1 MNLELLTYK
10 LLEELKD
17 IELQSKNILDQSYR
31 SIEVCR
37 NLLSIF
43 KKEILVNDFGSIE
56 AEIVFFKKI
65 KQVPLVQLIYF
76 SEIHSFEIQF
86 PRANK
91 DSQLK
96 FIRKKINKLNRFFLY
111 NLDFGQYINSGDT
124 RFDREYY
131 TRDCLNAYHITT
143 SKFYFQDPD
152 FCTSRDMLL
161 GKYQAFN
168 SLVLYLEG
176 RIFELENNMNGNK
189 MVRKQEDKLHWPFSN
204 TDYVELL
211 YALCAAGISKNNNRS
226 IGQVSKALQ
235 EIFDLEPKDIYKT
248 FQEIKSRK
256 NSRTSF
262 LDKLSSTL
270 LSEMNRSED

>member
-17 IELQSKNILDQSYR
+17 IELQSENIQDQSYR

-37 NLLSIF
+37 NLLSKF
-43 KKEILVNDFGSIE
+43 KKEILVNDFESIE
-56 AEIVFFKKI
+56 AEIVFFKKT
-65 KQVPLVQLIYF
+65 KQVPLVHLIYF

-91 DSQLK
+91 DCQLK
-96 FIRKKINKLNRFFLY
+96 FIKKKINKLNRFFLY

-131 TRDCLNAYHITT
+131 TRDCLSAYHITT

-168 SLVLYLEG
+168 SLVLYLED
-176 RIFELENNMNGNK
+176 RIFKLENNLNGKK
-189 MVRKQEDKLHWPFSN
+189 MIRKQEDKLHWPFSN

-211 YALCAAGISKNNNRS
+211 YALCAAGISKQNNLS
-226 IGQVSKALQ
+226 IGQVSKVFQ
-235 EIFDLEPKDIYKT
+235 EIFDLQPKDIYKT
-248 FQEIKSRK
+248 FQDIKSRK
-256 NSRTSF
+256 SSRTSF
-262 LDKLSSTL
+262 LDKLTSIL
-270 LSEMNRSED
+270 LSEMNKSEE

>member
-10 LLEELKD
+10 FLEELKD
-17 IELQSKNILDQSYR
+17 IELHSKNILDQSYR

-37 NLLSIF
+37 NMLSKF
-43 KKEILVNDFGSIE
+43 KKEILVNDFDSIE
-56 AEIVFFKKI
+56 AEIVFFKEI

-96 FIRKKINKLNRFFLY
+96 FIKKKINKLNRFFLY

-131 TRDCLNAYHITT
+131 TRHCLGSYHITT

-176 RIFELENNMNGNK
+176 RIFKLKNNLNGK
-189 MVRKQEDKLHWPFSN
+189 EMVRKQKDKLHWPFSN

-211 YALCAAGISKNNNRS
+211 YALCAAGISKQNNLS
-226 IGQVSKALQ
+226 IGHVSKAFQ

-256 NSRTSF
+256 SSRTSF
-262 LDKLSSTL
+262 LDKLTSIL
-270 LSEMNRSED
+270 LSEMNKSED